1 MDGFEFR
8 LLKMIDAIVVII
20 VIMCAAMLFIWKK
33 TDATVHP

>member
-8 LLKMIDAIVVII
+8 LLKMGDAIVVII
-20 VIMCAAMLFIWKK
+20 VIMCAVLLFIWKK